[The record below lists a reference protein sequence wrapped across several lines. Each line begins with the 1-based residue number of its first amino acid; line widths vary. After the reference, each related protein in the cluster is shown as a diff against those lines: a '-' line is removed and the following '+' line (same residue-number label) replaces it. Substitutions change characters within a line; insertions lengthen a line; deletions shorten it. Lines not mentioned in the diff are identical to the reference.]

1 MYKRKLLILIILG
14 IFAGGLLLFTGCKKK
29 EAPPA
34 EEKKP
39 APVAEAP
46 AGPPKNPC
54 EYAMNV
60 ASTTASIVKGLH
72 EKLKTIQ
79 LTDDFQRD
87 EMKDGEMWLSKA
99 DEMFQKTK
107 SAYEQKG
114 CDKQIETDFNQA
126 WQWYIKAGTNF
137 VTLDMMIK
145 KAVAVKE

>member
-1 MYKRKLLILIILG
+1 MYKKLLILIIIG
-14 IFAGGLLLFTGCKKK
+14 IFAGGLLFFTGCKKK
-29 EAPPA
+29 EVPPA

-39 APVAEAP
+39 APVTEVQA
-46 AGPPKNPC
+46 PPKNPC

-60 ASTTASIVKGLH
+60 ASTTANIVKGLYD
-72 EKLKTIQ
+72 KLKTVQ
-79 LTDDFQRD
+79 LTDDFQKD
-87 EMKDGEMWLSKA
+87 EMRDGEMWLSKA
-99 DEMFQKTK
+99 DDIFEKTK

-145 KAVAVKE
+145 KAVTVKE

>member
-1 MYKRKLLILIILG
+1 MYRKLLILSIIG
-14 IFAGGLLLFTGCKKK
+14 IFVGGLLFFSGCKKK

-34 EEKKP
+34 KEEKP
-39 APVAEAP
+39 APAVEVPSA
-46 AGPPKNPC
+46 PPKNPC

-60 ASTTASIVKGLH
+60 ASTTANIVKGLYD
-72 EKLKTIQ
+72 KLKTVQ
-79 LTDDFQRD
+79 LTDEFQKD
-87 EMKDGEMWLSKA
+87 EMKDGEMWLAKA
-99 DEMFQKTK
+99 DEIFAKTK
-107 SAYEQKG
+107 SSYEQKG